1 MTRAPF
7 PGLGP
12 RAAASRTLHPVAW
25 WVWALGLAAT
35 ASLVTNPWMLVLIV
49 LVVSIVVVARR
60 TDAPWALSFRL
71 YLWFAL
77 FIVVLRVL
85 LRVLLGGDSG
95 GTVLVVLP
103 EVPLPD
109 VARGV
114 RLLGPVTL
122 ESVLAGLYDGMRLA
136 AIVVCVGAANALAN
150 PKRLLASLP
159 PALYEVGTAVV
170 VALSVFPQLAD
181 SLRRV
186 RRARR
191 LRGDAGR
198 GVGALRRVVVPVLE
212 DALERSMTLAAG
224 MDARGYGRTGTA
236 TPRQRAV
243 TGALL
248 LGGLVGFAVGV
259 YAFLDASAPRP
270 LAVPML
276 VAGVVLSVAGLAA
289 AGRRVQRVRYRPDPW
304 ARGELVAV
312 ASGVGAAVL
321 AVQLPGWQP
330 LAANPPLGAFPTV
343 TPLAVGIV
351 LLGLLPAV
359 LTPPPPAP
367 LGVSSAPQE
376 VTV

>member
-1 MTRAPF
+1 MTRASLT
-7 PGLGP
+7 GLG
-12 RAAASRTLHPVAW
+12 RRVDASRTLHPVAW

-35 ASLVTNPWMLVLIV
+35 ASVVTNPWMLVLVV
-49 LVVSIVVVARR
+49 LVASIVVVARR

-77 FIVVLRVL
+77 FIVVVRVL

-136 AIVVCVGAANALAN
+136 TIVVCVGAANALAN

-224 MDARGYGRTGTA
+224 MDARGYGRSGTA

-243 TGALL
+243 TGGLL
-248 LGGLVGFAVGV
+248 LGGLVGLAVGV
-259 YAFLDASAPRP
+259 YAFLDSSAPRV
-270 LAVPML
+270 LALPVL
-276 VAGVVLSVAGLAA
+276 VAGTLLSVAGLAA

-304 ARGELVAV
+304 ARGELVTV
-312 ASGVGAAVL
+312 ASGLGAAVL
-321 AVQLPGWQP
+321 AVQLPVWQP
-330 LAANPPLGAFPTV
+330 LVANPPLGAFPPV

-351 LLGLLPAV
+351 LIGLLPAV
-359 LTPPPPAP
+359 LTPEPPLATTASRTPREVPA
-367 LGVSSAPQE
+367 
-376 VTV
+376 